1 MGRRVQQLDTLENV
15 LYVLLSLLLIAV
27 GVLSLVK
34 GTLHYVYLI
43 FGGGALYYL
52 IGAVGEYVRGGEGA
66 VKRGG
71 RKLIWTLLLAA
82 FTYASKV
89 CL

>member
-15 LYVLLSLLLIAV
+15 LYVLLSVLLIAV

-71 RKLIWTLLLAA
+71 LKLVLTFLLAA
-82 FTYASKV
+82 AAYASKV